1 MVILVDHPDVDHPDV
16 ASEVPHC
23 LGAVDAIR
31 AKVQTRKHLA
41 TALARSTARP
51 LSTARSQ
58 TQPYESQVMRRHDF
72 CVATTSAAPP
82 KAENIG

>member
-1 MVILVDHPDVDHPDV
+1 MVILVDHPDV

-23 LGAVDAIR
+23 LGAVEASR

-58 TQPYESQVMRRHDF
+58 TQPYESQAMRRHDF
-72 CVATTSAAPP
+72 CVAAPP